1 MKALKLFLA
10 ACMLGACTGAVSLQ
24 NGDEILLDSWK
35 LNREGTSQ
43 KYDVKVPS
51 TVAGVLYEQGYFGKE
66 DILNGTAYYDVDKS
80 IFDDAWIYKTTFD
93 LDLAEGKHYDLVFN
107 GLNYYADITLNG
119 TQIAAS
125 DTTYGVFIVREYDV
139 TKLLQ
144 KKNTLEVKV
153 SRAVARDL
161 NIGFVDWNPRP
172 LDESMGI
179 IQGVKLCASG
189 AVSIQDVYVIP
200 SLDTESFA
208 EANLEVRVTLR
219 NNQDTPVCGD
229 IVLDL
234 QDAGVCRVPV
244 ELEAGE
250 EKIVSLTPEQAANL
264 HVENPRVWWT
274 YDLGT
279 PELYALNVAVETEG
293 AVSDKFDVTFG
304 IREITSALNEYGYR
318 QFTLNGKDILI
329 KGAGWTDDIFLRDT
343 PESIDQQLHYVMDMN
358 MNCVRFENIWGKDD
372 LVYDLC
378 DQYGLL
384 ALVGWSCQWEWESYC
399 GIPEIHHVGCIYEPK
414 EIDLA
419 VRYFEDQVIR
429 LHNHPAV
436 FAWMTGSDC
445 VPIYELEKQYLEV
458 YEKYD
463 YRPYISS
470 AKSLKSELTGWSGSK
485 MAGPYEYVAPDY
497 WYFDT
502 NYGGAFGF
510 NTETGIGAN
519 IPQAESLAKMIP
531 ADQLW
536 PITDA
541 WGKHCTTSTTA
552 MNNMDVLT
560 NVMNNMY
567 GEAADFNDYVRKG
580 HALDYDGTRAMFE
593 AFRVNTPVSTGIVQW
608 MLNSAWPSIYWQLYD
623 YYGAP
628 VAAYYGTK
636 KACEPVQ
643 LIYNYKDSH
652 VYLVNEGLFAGDV
665 VATVKVYDD
674 SSALLCEQTKTVGT
688 SYRNTADVFD
698 LTNFDGKPHFVA
710 LEIKDA
716 EGNFVADNFYCIAA
730 KRNVY
735 DFKESTWYD
744 SPITSYSDLH
754 FAFAQPEAGVTM
766 ETSYADGV
774 YTVVLKND
782 SQYVSYM
789 NVLKAKDAKGNLV
802 VPAYW
807 SDNFF
812 PLLPGQTKTVTCKVD
827 KEGLTIELDA

>member
-1 MKALKLFLA
+1 MKVLTLILA
-10 ACMLGACTGAVSLQ
+10 AGMLSACTGAVSLQ

-43 KYDVKVPS
+43 VYDVKVPS
-51 TVAGVLYEQGYFGKE
+51 TVAGALYEQGYFGEE
-66 DILNGTAYYDVDKS
+66 DILNGTGYYDVDKS
-80 IFDDAWIYKTTFD
+80 IFDDAWIYKTTFN

-153 SRAVARDL
+153 KRAVSRDL

-179 IQGVKLCASG
+179 TQGVKLCASD

-200 SLDTESFA
+200 SLDTEAFA
-208 EANLEVRVTLR
+208 EADLEVRVTLR
-219 NNQDTPVCGD
+219 NNEDAPVCGD

-234 QDAGVCRVPV
+234 QDAGVCKVPFD
-244 ELEAGE
+244 LQADE
-250 EKIVSLTPEQAANL
+250 EKIVAVTPEQAANL

-279 PELYALNVAVETEG
+279 PELYALNVAVEAEG
-293 AVSDKFDVTFG
+293 VVSDKFDVTFG
-304 IREITSALNEYGYR
+304 IREITSELNEYGYR

-343 PESIDQQLHYVMDMN
+343 PESIDMQLQYVKDMN

-372 LVYDLC
+372 TVYDLC

-399 GIPEIHHVGCIYEPK
+399 GIPEIYHVGCIYEPK
-414 EIDLA
+414 EMDLA
-419 VRYFEDQVIR
+419 ARYFEDQVIR
-429 LHNHPAV
+429 LHNHASI

-445 VPIYELEKQYLEV
+445 VPVYDLEKRYLET
-458 YEKYD
+458 YAKYD

-470 AKSLKSELTGWSGSK
+470 AKSIKSELTGWSGSK

-502 NYGGAFGF
+502 KNGGAFGF

-519 IPQAESLAKMIP
+519 IPQAESLMKMIP

-560 NVMNNMY
+560 NVMNNVY

-593 AFRVNTPVSTGIVQW
+593 AFRVNAPVATGVVQW

-652 VYLVNEGLFAGDV
+652 VYLVNEGLMAGDV

-674 SSALLCEQTKTVGT
+674 ASALLSEETKTVAT
-688 SYRNTADVFD
+688 SYRNTADVFN
-698 LTNFDGKPHFVA
+698 LAKFGGKPHFVA

-730 KRNVY
+730 QRNVY
-735 DFKESTWYD
+735 DWKKSTWYD
-744 SPITSYSDLH
+744 SPISEYSDLR
-754 FAFAQPEAGVTM
+754 FAFAQPKASVSM
-766 ETSYADGV
+766 NVSYSDGV
-774 YTVVLKND
+774 YTVEITNN
-782 SQYVSYM
+782 SEYISYM
-789 NVLKAKDAKGNLV
+789 NILKAKDAEGNLV
-802 VPAYW
+802 LPAYW

-827 KEGLTIELDA
+827 KVGLTIELDA

>member
-1 MKALKLFLA
+1 MKALKLILA
-10 ACMLGACTGAVSLQ
+10 AGMLSACTGAVSLQ
-24 NGDEILLDSWK
+24 NGDEILLDSWT
-35 LNREGTSQ
+35 LNREGTTE

-51 TVAGVLYEQGYFGKE
+51 TVAGVLYEQGYFGEE

-80 IFDDAWIYKTTFD
+80 IFDDAWIYKTSFN
-93 LDLAEGKHYDLVFN
+93 LDLAEGKRYDLVFD

-144 KKNTLEVKV
+144 EKNTLEVKIK
-153 SRAVARDL
+153 RAVSRDL

-179 IQGVKLCASG
+179 TQGVKLCASG

-200 SLDTESFA
+200 SLDTEAFA
-208 EANLEVRVTLR
+208 EADLEVRVTLR

-244 ELEAGE
+244 ELQAGE
-250 EKIVSLTPEQAANL
+250 EKIVCVTPEQAANL

-279 PELYALNVAVETEG
+279 PELYALNVAVETEN

-304 IREITSALNEYGYR
+304 IREITSELNEYGYR

-343 PESIDQQLHYVMDMN
+343 PQSIDQQLQYVMDMN

-384 ALVGWSCQWEWESYC
+384 ALVGWSCQWEWENYC

-429 LHNHPAV
+429 LHNHASI

-445 VPIYELEKQYLEV
+445 VPIYELEKQYLEI

-502 NYGGAFGF
+502 KYGGAFGF

-519 IPQAESLAKMIP
+519 IPQAESLMKMIP

-541 WGKHCTTSTTA
+541 WSKHCTTSSTA

-560 NVMNNMY
+560 NVMNNVY

-652 VYLVNEGLFAGDV
+652 VYLVNEGLMEGNV

-674 SSALLCEQTKTVGT
+674 ASALLCEETKTVGT
-688 SYRNTADVFD
+688 SYRNTVDVFN
-698 LTNFDGKPHFVA
+698 LAKFDGKPHFVA
-710 LEIKDA
+710 LEIADA
-716 EGNFVADNFYCIAA
+716 EGNFVADNLYCIAA
-730 KRNVY
+730 QRNVY
-735 DFKESTWYD
+735 NFKESTWYD
-744 SPITSYSDLH
+744 SPITSYSDLR
-754 FAFAQPEAGVTM
+754 FAFAQPKAAVTM
-766 ETSYADGV
+766 NVTYADGV
-774 YTVVLKND
+774 YTVELKND
-782 SQYVSYM
+782 SEYVSYM
-789 NVLKAKDAKGNLV
+789 NILKVKDAEGNLV
-802 VPAYW
+802 LPAFW

-812 PLLPGQTKTVTCKVD
+812 PLLPGQTKVVTCKVD
-827 KEGLTIELDA
+827 KPGASIELNA